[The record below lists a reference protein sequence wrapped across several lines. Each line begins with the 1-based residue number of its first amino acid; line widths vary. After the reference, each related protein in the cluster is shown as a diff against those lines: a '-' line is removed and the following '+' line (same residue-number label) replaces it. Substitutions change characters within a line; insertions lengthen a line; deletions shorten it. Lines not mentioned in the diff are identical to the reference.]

1 MADHKEERV
10 VLSCIDGSSLTESVV
25 DYGVFLS
32 HQLGISLELFHA
44 IEHDHLP
51 SKANFSGNL
60 TLGARDDLLEELVSE
75 EELAARSLKM
85 QSKAMLLELKK
96 RALEQGAHEVESV
109 WRHGELYEN
118 LLEIKDRLRVVVIG
132 LRGRDHEGRLEVGSQ
147 VEEVIRSLH
156 LPVLLVNHCFI
167 KPRRI
172 MIAYDGSQ
180 NSQKALEMVAS
191 APLFGKVE
199 RHLVNVHQELSL
211 SKRLLEEASKMV
223 AGRIEIVSASLVGEA
238 IEEILIYQKE
248 HEIDIIAM
256 GAFGHHRWR
265 EAIFGSFTSK
275 MLTQSPIPLLLLR

>member
-1 MADHKEERV
+1 MAKNQEERV
-10 VLSCIDGSSLTESVV
+10 ILSCVDGSELSESVV

-32 HQLGISLELFHA
+32 HRLGISLELFHA

-51 SKANFSGNL
+51 SKINFSGNL

-75 EELAARSLKM
+75 EELMARAQKA

-96 RALEQGAHEVESV
+96 HALEQGACEVEV
-109 WRHGELYEN
+109 IWRHGGLYEN
-118 LLEIKDRLRVVVIG
+118 LLELKERLRVVVIG

-147 VEEVIRSLH
+147 VEEVIRLLH
-156 LPVLLVNHCFI
+156 LPVLLVNRPFLE
-167 KPRRI
+167 PRRV

-191 APLFGKVE
+191 APLFGEVE
-199 RHLVNVHQELSL
+199 RHLVNVHQELAL
-211 SKRLLEEASKMV
+211 SKRLLEEASKV
-223 AGRIEIVSASLVGEA
+223 IAGRIKVVSESLAGEA
-238 IEEILIYQKE
+238 IEEILAYQRE
-248 HEIDIIAM
+248 HEIDVIAM

-275 MLTQSPIPLLLLR
+275 MLAKSPVPLLLLR